1 MWGSGLY
8 PVCCRTRK
16 ANQPTRL
23 KDVDFDM
30 ILVRKLQMIEI
41 FGKGRL
47 SEKKIEHGI
56 AYMRAVDAAITK
68 QFPQHGRHSVKT

>member
-1 MWGSGLY
+1 
-8 PVCCRTRK
+8 
-16 ANQPTRL
+16 
-23 KDVDFDM
+23 
-30 ILVRKLQMIEI
+30 MIEI